1 MLPIKGDEDIAE
13 VNAANHQANNWVKDV
28 LHEAGDNGT
37 EGQSEMMPIAR
48 STTLPRMMKA
58 RNSAT
63 QPGARGTE
71 IGDCMCVPLIGF
83 ALVME

>member
-37 EGQSEMMPIAR
+37 EGQSDDDADSEIDNIATHDE
-48 STTLPRMMKA
+48 SA
-58 RNSAT
+58 NSAT

-83 ALVME
+83 ALIME